1 MKISI
6 VIVNYN
12 VKHFL
17 IQCLQSVQ
25 KAIAN
30 MDAEVF
36 VVDNASCD
44 DSVEA
49 LQTKFPWVNIIQNN
63 ENVGFSGANNQAIKL
78 ATGEFVLLLNPD
90 TLVEEDTFVKCVDFM
105 HQTPD
110 AGALG
115 VKMINGN
122 GEFLPESK
130 RALPI
135 PSVAFYK
142 IFGLSKLFPNSKRF
156 GSYHLT
162 YLDNDKTQSVEVL
175 SGAFMFIRKK
185 VLDEIGLL
193 DETFFMYGEDIDL
206 SYRIIKAGYKN
217 YYLPDT
223 RIIHYKGESTK
234 KGTVNYVIVFYKAM
248 QIFAKK
254 HFTNQKSFLLTWILN
269 LAIWLRASLAIGK
282 RVATAMVLPLLDVA
296 FIYGGMTLIAF
307 FWQTQVLN
315 YKYNNPPDYYFKFP
329 DYYFLLIIP
338 CYILIW
344 LISIAVTK
352 GYNKPYSTFKTNRG
366 IILGTIIILLIY
378 ALLPETVRFSRAI
391 IVFGAVWTA
400 VAMNAVR
407 YLLHSFKLRGYQYA
421 NSQKRRIIII
431 GNPSETERVA
441 ILSQIGSPKPEI
453 IYSTK
458 DTYPLT
464 IKNLIID
471 NRINELILCSKD
483 VSIQNIISHFIE
495 LQTCAVS
502 YKIAPENEQV
512 IIGSRNIQNPVPI
525 IKE

>member
-1 MKISI
+1 M
-6 VIVNYN
+6 
-12 VKHFL
+12 
-17 IQCLQSVQ
+17 QCLQSVQ
-25 KAIAN
+25 KAITGVE
-30 MDAEVF
+30 AEVF

-44 DSVEA
+44 DSVEM
-49 LQTKFPWVNIIQNN
+49 LQTKFPWVNLIQNK
-63 ENVGFSGANNQAIKL
+63 ENTGFSSANNQAIKL
-78 ATGEFVLLLNPD
+78 AKGEFVLLLNPD
-90 TLVEEDTFVKCVDFM
+90 TLVEEDTFVKCLDFM
-105 HQTPD
+105 RQTPD

-162 YLDNDKTQSVEVL
+162 FLDNEKTQSVEVL

-217 YYLPDT
+217 YYLPEP

-254 HFTNQKSFLLTWILN
+254 HFTNKKSFLLTWILN

-282 RVATAMVLPLLDVA
+282 RVATSLLLPLLDTT
-296 FIYGGMTLIAF
+296 FIYGGMILLALY
-307 FWQTQVLN
+307 WQTQVLEYRN
-315 YKYNNPPDYYFKFP
+315 SHFPAYYF
-329 DYYFLLIIP
+329 YLVIP
-338 CYILIW
+338 CYIAIW
-344 LISIAVTK
+344 IISVALNK
-352 GYNKPYSTFKTNRG
+352 GYKKPYSTSKTNRG
-366 IILGTIIILLIY
+366 IFLGTVAILLIY
-378 ALLPETVRFSRAI
+378 ALLPETYRFSRAI
-391 IVFGAVWTA
+391 TILGAVWTA

-407 YLLHSFKLRGYQYA
+407 YLLHSFKLRGYRYA
-421 NSQKRRIIII
+421 NSQKRRILII
-431 GNPSETERVA
+431 GAPPETERVA
-441 ILSQIGSPKPEI
+441 MIAQTDSPKPET
-453 IYSTK
+453 IYSK
-458 DTYPLT
+458 EEVSPLEA
-464 IKNLIID
+464 KSLIQEHK
-471 NRINELILCSKD
+471 INELILCSKD
-483 VSIQNIISHFIE
+483 VSIKSIISHFVE
-495 LQTCAVS
+495 HNSSSVS
-502 YKIAPENEQV
+502 YKIAPENEQT
-512 IIGSRNIQNPVPI
+512 IIGSRNVLQSTI
-525 IKE
+525 IENLDDKS